1 MALSKIDAANFL
13 TGTIPQGN
21 VANASLGAVTALPGA
36 IATGKVLQV
45 VQASYSTVTDTSS
58 SSYTDIVTG
67 SITPSA
73 TSSKILFI
81 AHANGLLSS
90 TNTAFGRVRVSHSS
104 GTTIVAGAA
113 PHGSNSTVGV
123 GSASISYLDTP
134 SSTSAVTYKIQFS
147 CPYTPGG
154 SVRINDGSSLST
166 ITLMEIAG

>member
-21 VANASLGAVTALPGA
+21 VANASLSAVTSLPAGVG
-36 IATGKVLQV
+36 GKVLQI

-67 SITPSA
+67 SITPSS
-73 TSSKILFI
+73 TSNKILFI